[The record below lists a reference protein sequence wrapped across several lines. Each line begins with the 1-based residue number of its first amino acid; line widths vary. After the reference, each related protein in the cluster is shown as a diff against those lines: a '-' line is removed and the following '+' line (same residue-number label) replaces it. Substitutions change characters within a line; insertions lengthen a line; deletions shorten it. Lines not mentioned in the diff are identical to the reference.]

1 MVRILYFNKRIM
13 RKRRAR
19 RPESHRRW
27 REGRVLLQDYYDVYK
42 NIFLIVSR
50 EDMENLG
57 IQYSL

>member
-1 MVRILYFNKRIM
+1 M

-50 EDMENLG
+50 EVMENLG
-57 IQYSL
+57 IQYLL